1 MSQDYEPEIE
11 YRVDLIIDGEEVAHI
26 SGYSEESVLED
37 WRKLDH
43 AKDDYFE
50 RLEAEAELREEG
62 GE

>member
-1 MSQDYEPEIE
+1 MSQTYEPEIE
-11 YRVDLIIDGEEVAHI
+11 YRVELIIDGVSVGAI

-50 RLEAEAELREEG
+50 MLEAEAEEREE
-62 GE
+62 E